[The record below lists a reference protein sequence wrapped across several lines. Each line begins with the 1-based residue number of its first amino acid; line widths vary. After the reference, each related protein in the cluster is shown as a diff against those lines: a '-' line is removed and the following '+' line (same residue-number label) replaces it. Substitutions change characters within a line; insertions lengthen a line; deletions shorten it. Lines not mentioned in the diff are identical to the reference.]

1 MDVEKRIEALGKE
14 LARVRSHM
22 EELGPIALG
31 TLSSSQKKYRTKDGR
46 EHVCKD
52 AAVLK
57 FAGAGKNLTMR
68 IPKDKEKVVRKL
80 LENGRTWREL
90 NKRYLLLSSQLAV
103 LGALKKTAVMRSAT
117 SRRSASFSQG
127 TRRRRRP
134 CTGRRGGVCSNTISD
149 RWRSTCGTST
159 GRTSRRTG

>member
-14 LARVRSHM
+14 LARVRSRM

-31 TLSSSQKKYRTKDGR
+31 TLSASKKKYRTKDGR

-68 IPKDKEKVVRKL
+68 IPKDKEKLVRKL
-80 LENGRTWREL
+80 LENGRAWREL

-103 LGALKKTAVMRSAT
+103 LGALKKT
-117 SRRSASFSQG
+117 
-127 TRRRRRP
+127 TRDADSEVREPSGDSCRGKRDGN
-134 CTGRRGGVCSNTISD
+134 GRRVGKRGGAA
-149 RWRSTCGTST
+149 
-159 GRTSRRTG
+159 